1 MITQK
6 ILRNLLKIFAITV
19 IKVSP
24 ENLSYIQSIVSKFL
38 QNIDEKYQEKY
49 LNFFLDEI
57 NKYTEIETGKFKKRS
72 LNSLKII
79 SICEEI
85 GSDLHFK
92 DKYLLM
98 FHLIELS
105 KKCLVNEQSYEY
117 IKLIS
122 ESIGLK
128 NDKLEQ
134 LFLGINNFD
143 SLHFKTFIFKNAIVL
158 YFVELEKDLVLIKIL
173 EENFSF
179 NHGKIEKGE
188 IILFDTESVLYFD
201 NYPIVIKDL
210 LKNYSGSNEQ
220 VRKFKLMDLSYK
232 FKNKYI
238 LNPVSIEFFSGE
250 LIAVMG
256 RSGSGK
262 STFLKAIAGYGKNK
276 RISGKILESTNIDSG
291 AAKIVL
297 VDQNPGF
304 IPYYSVYEN
313 VITTAKFFD
322 ISLNVEEVLNLVG
335 ISHKKDSIAVKFFN
349 KPVNLSG
356 GELKRLSIAK
366 ALVSNPDILLLD
378 EPMSGLSSA
387 DALEM
392 TKLLRMLADS
402 SRVIF
407 CSLHQPDFN
416 VFLAFDKI
424 LFIDEGG
431 YCIFYGKPA
440 ECFEYFRNQ
449 TDNISI
455 STVPEVCKDPSVIFK
470 LVEIKKY
477 SDNQHSHRKFS
488 PVEWYRKFMNNIIKI
503 DKNNSFKTIK
513 TFYKQNFLDTLK
525 NFVKLYFKSDFKN
538 YKRSFALFFT
548 VLSSGILFSVLLSS
562 PKQFYYNDNFP
573 VWIFV
578 MQLTAVFI
586 GMMISVHEGFYIY
599 EYRKFLRRI
608 FKFHNA
614 EAITIFIKYFLIS
627 FILSLVLVFPGI
639 FIMKG
644 DFYGMKLFL
653 WIWILMLWG
662 SFAGILISK
671 LSKNLVAAFVLIPLL
686 IMPQIILSGALVRYD
701 KLNLFSNEISSN
713 VPYIADFIPL
723 RWSLEAVTADFYM
736 NNPYGKI
743 VISYESKIKLNNFKI
758 NRFYSSDNNTK
769 KMSKV
774 LKSDKFDSAL
784 PDSLKKENELLII
797 LRDLEFRKYHNI
809 DQIRKRYSNIGIDRI
824 IRNYETIDNFTVKNF
839 PRIFH
844 KDIEFINNR
853 VFLTGYKRLG
863 NRIVDT
869 FYYNFVIMFFYV
881 LTLFLSIF
889 VLLKTEKI

>member
-1 MITQK
+1 MITHK

-19 IKVSP
+19 VKVLP
-24 ENLSYIQSIVSKFL
+24 ENLSYIQSVVSKFL
-38 QNIDEKYQEKY
+38 QNIDKKYQEKY

-57 NKYTEIETGKFKKRS
+57 NKYSENETGKFKKRS

-79 SICEEI
+79 SICNQI
-85 GSDLHFK
+85 GSDLQIK
-92 DKYLLM
+92 DKYVLM

-105 KKCLVNEQSYEY
+105 KKCLVYEQSYEY
-117 IKLIS
+117 IRLIS
-122 ESIGLK
+122 ESIGFK
-128 NDKLEQ
+128 NDKLEL

-143 SLHFKTFIFKNAIVL
+143 SLNYKTFNFKNNLLL
-158 YFVELEKDLVLIKIL
+158 YFIELENNLVLIKIL
-173 EENFSF
+173 EENSSF
-179 NHGKIEKGE
+179 NHRKIEKGE
-188 IILFDTESVLYFD
+188 IIILDAESVIYYD
-201 NYPIVIKDL
+201 NYPIVLNDFM
-210 LKNYSGSNEQ
+210 KNFSGSNEQ
-220 VRKFKLMDLSYK
+220 VRKFKLRELSYK
-232 FKNKYI
+232 VKNKYI

-262 STFLKAIAGYGKNK
+262 STFLKAVAEYGKNK
-276 RISGKILESTNIDSG
+276 SISGEILESTNINSG
-291 AAKIVL
+291 PVKTVL

-313 VITTAKFFD
+313 VSTTARFFD
-322 ISLNVEEVLNLVG
+322 NSLNAEELLNLVG
-335 ISHKKDSIAVKFFN
+335 ISQKKESIAIKFFN
-349 KPVNLSG
+349 KPLNLSG
-356 GELKRLSIAK
+356 GELKRLSIAN
-366 ALVSNPDILLLD
+366 ALVTNPDILLLD
-378 EPMSGLSSA
+378 EPLSGLSSA

-392 TKLLRMLADS
+392 TKLLRMLTDS

-407 CSLHQPDFN
+407 CSLHQPDYN

-424 LFIDEGG
+424 LFIDEDG

-470 LVEIKKY
+470 LVEIKNY
-477 SDNQHSHRKFS
+477 SDNQHSQRKFS
-488 PVEWYRKFMNNIIKI
+488 PAEWYHKFQNNNKS
-503 DKNNSFKTIK
+503 DNNNLFKTIK
-513 TFYKQNFLDTLK
+513 TFYEQNFLGTLK

-548 VLSSGILFSVLLSS
+548 FMFCGILFSGLLSS
-562 PKQFYYNDNFP
+562 PKKFYYNDNFP

-599 EYRKFLRRI
+599 EYRRFLSRI

-614 EAITIFIKYFLIS
+614 EAITLLIKYFLIS

-639 FIMKG
+639 VIMNC
-644 DFYGMKLFL
+644 DFYGMKLFF
-653 WIWILMLWG
+653 WIWILMFWG
-662 SFAGILISK
+662 TLAGILISK
-671 LSKNLVAAFVLIPLL
+671 LSKNLVVAFVLIPVVIL
-686 IMPQIILSGALVRYD
+686 PQIILSGALVRYD
-701 KLNLFSNEISSN
+701 KLNLFSSGNSPN

-743 VISYESKIKLNNFKI
+743 VIPYESQIKLNNFKI
-758 NRFYSSDNNTK
+758 NSFYSADNNPK
-769 KMSKV
+769 KMAIILEK
-774 LKSDKFDSAL
+774 DKFDTAL
-784 PDSLKKENELLII
+784 PDSLQKENDVLIN
-797 LRDLEFRKYHNI
+797 LKDLEFRKYNNI
-809 DQIRKRYSNIGIDRI
+809 DQVRKRYSNIGINRI
-824 IRNYETIDNFTVKNF
+824 IRNYETIDDTNLENF

-844 KDIEFINNR
+844 KDVKFIDNR
-853 VFLTGYKRLG
+853 VFLNGYKRFG

-869 FYYNFVIMFFYV
+869 FYYNFAVMFFYV
-881 LTLFLSIF
+881 LTMFLAIW